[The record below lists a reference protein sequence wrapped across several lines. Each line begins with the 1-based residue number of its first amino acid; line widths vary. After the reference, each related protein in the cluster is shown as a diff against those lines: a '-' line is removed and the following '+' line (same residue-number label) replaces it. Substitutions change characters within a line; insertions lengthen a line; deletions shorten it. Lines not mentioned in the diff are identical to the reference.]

1 MDLITGTILITL
13 RTLEYVF
20 LQLHHPSVFFGVLG
34 EKIKNK

>member
-20 LQLHHPSVFFGVLG
+20 LQLHHPSVFFWSAGG
-34 EKIKNK
+34 KD